1 MARQSTPEDSAAMSA
16 KTPRA
21 SSSRSFPFALSFL
34 QFFSSLLSSE
44 KHACSEIRRCFPP
57 PPNTWLSSSVPAV
70 GSTVSTRSRE
80 QGRGWRRGD
89 ISLDKSAPLSAEKAF
104 SDSSP
109 PPHDLCAH
117 ALLRERVS
125 ARLFPSQRSL
135 LLFFAFFRLRS
146 PEKAGEGAR
155 SRPLARPQVLFKV
168 SDINP
173 RERRAAPLARS
184 LPPCRDL
191 ATKGS
196 SSIKSLGGFSYYS
209 AQSLYGGYLEGLL
222 D

>member
-1 MARQSTPEDSAAMSA
+1 M
-16 KTPRA
+16 
-21 SSSRSFPFALSFL
+21 
-34 QFFSSLLSSE
+34 
-44 KHACSEIRRCFPP
+44 
-57 PPNTWLSSSVPAV
+57 
-70 GSTVSTRSRE
+70 
-80 QGRGWRRGD
+80 
-89 ISLDKSAPLSAEKAF
+89 
-104 SDSSP
+104 
-109 PPHDLCAH
+109 
-117 ALLRERVS
+117 S
-125 ARLFPSQRSL
+125 ARLEFSGKTAIVTGGYSGIGLETVRCLAAKGASVVIPV
-135 LLFFAFFRLRS
+135 RS